1 MKKLLIVID
10 YQNDFVNGSLGFPK
24 AESLDN
30 LIYQKIFEYKFNNND
45 VIYTFDSHND
55 NYLTTEEGK
64 NLPVKHCIK
73 GTNGYKLYGKVGSI
87 FDPTMDLYFE
97 KETFPSLDLANY
109 LKNKDYDEIEL
120 CGLVSNICVLSNV
133 IMVKS
138 ALPNAHIIVDHN
150 LTASFDE
157 ELNDATL
164 KILKGIHVEVR

>member
-1 MKKLLIVID
+1 MKKLLIVVD
-10 YQNDFVNGSLGFPK
+10 YQNDFVDGTLGFPG
-24 AESLDN
+24 AENLDN
-30 LIYQKIFEYKFNNND
+30 LIYQKIFEYKFSGND
-45 VIYTFDSHND
+45 VIFTFDTHYV

-73 GTNGYKLYGKVGSI
+73 GTNGHQLYGKVGSI
-87 FDPTMDLYFE
+87 FDPSLDLYFE

-109 LKNKDYDEIEL
+109 LKDKDYEEVEL

-133 IMVKS
+133 VMVKS

-150 LTASFDE
+150 LTSSFDQ
-157 ELNDATL
+157 ELNDATM

>member
-1 MKKLLIVID
+1 MKKLLVVVD
-10 YQNDFVNGSLGFPK
+10 YQNDFVDGTLGFPG
-24 AESLDN
+24 AENLDN
-30 LIYQKIFEYKFNNND
+30 LIYQKIFEHKFSGND
-45 VIYTFDSHND
+45 VVFTFDTHYD

-73 GTNGYKLYGKVGSI
+73 GTNGHQLYGKVGSI
-87 FDPTMDLYFE
+87 FDPSLDLYFE

-109 LKNKDYDEIEL
+109 LKDKDYEEVEL

-150 LTASFDE
+150 LTSSFDQ
-157 ELNDATL
+157 ELNDATM

>member
-1 MKKLLIVID
+1 MKKLLIVVD
-10 YQNDFVNGSLGFPK
+10 YQNDFVDGTLGFPG
-24 AESLDN
+24 AENLDN
-30 LIYQKIFEYKFNNND
+30 LIYQKIFEHKFSGND
-45 VIYTFDSHND
+45 VVFTFDTHYD

-73 GTNGYKLYGKVGSI
+73 GTNGHQLYGKVGSI
-87 FDPTMDLYFE
+87 FDPSLDLYFE

-109 LKNKDYDEIEL
+109 LKDKDYEEVEL

-150 LTASFDE
+150 LTSSFDQ
-157 ELNDATL
+157 ELNDATM